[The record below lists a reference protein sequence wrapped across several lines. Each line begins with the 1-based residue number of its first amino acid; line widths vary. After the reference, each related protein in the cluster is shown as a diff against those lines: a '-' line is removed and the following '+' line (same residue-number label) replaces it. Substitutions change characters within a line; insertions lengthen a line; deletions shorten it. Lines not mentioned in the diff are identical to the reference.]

1 VALGFGDPV
10 SEIADL
16 NFQTGP
22 DPHLE
27 SRLLLYNA
35 ALHHRFQVS
44 VRSILIRLRPSAD
57 HPSLT
62 GEQVYSG
69 GGGRVE
75 FRYEIVRLWHESP
88 EAFLRGGV
96 GLMPLATLCQP
107 PQGMTVEEMLPG
119 IIDEIGR
126 RLTAEVARP
135 EAVWLMTAA
144 FILAGLRLPR
154 TTLASIFAGV
164 DMVHESSAFE
174 IMEDRGRVRGARRLL
189 ARQAQER
196 FGIATAEA
204 EIAIREVSDLE
215 RLERMAVAILRSAD
229 WNEVVATP

>member
-1 VALGFGDPV
+1 VPHPFDVTMKELVIGHAADFAAAFGLPSGVSTELNVDLSTLTAATDVALGFGDPV

-44 VRSILIRLRPSAD
+44 VRSILILLRPSAD

-135 EAVWLMTAA
+135 EAV
-144 FILAGLRLPR
+144 
-154 TTLASIFAGV
+154 
-164 DMVHESSAFE
+164 
-174 IMEDRGRVRGARRLL
+174 
-189 ARQAQER
+189 
-196 FGIATAEA
+196 
-204 EIAIREVSDLE
+204 
-215 RLERMAVAILRSAD
+215 
-229 WNEVVATP
+229 